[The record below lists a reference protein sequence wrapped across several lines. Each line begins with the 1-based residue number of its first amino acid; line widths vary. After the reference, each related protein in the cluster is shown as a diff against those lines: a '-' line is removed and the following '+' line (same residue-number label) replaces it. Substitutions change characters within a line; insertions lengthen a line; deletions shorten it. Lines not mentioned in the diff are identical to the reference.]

1 MVPILLWRACVT
13 RGPDMAVCTRSSRPL
28 KVATRDRAMFNR
40 EVGMKAVDDFAD
52 IITEI
57 EKRRKQ

>member
-1 MVPILLWRACVT
+1 
-13 RGPDMAVCTRSSRPL
+13 MAVCTRSSRPL